1 MSVRRNDYRGP
12 VSGPGWT
19 SLAQVALDLCPADDP
34 RRADVVEL
42 AAQTARADG
51 DHTAALG
58 YARTWADLA
67 AGTPAECAAQL
78 LLADLSWQAGHLGDM
93 WKYLDAAARATATVD
108 DKWRHT
114 AARTQALM
122 RLERHEECVKLA
134 TATLAEQPRPESVLV
149 SLLTDRATSLGA
161 LGRTDAALADYDDA
175 AARAE
180 RLGDRLAIGR
190 IANNRLQALRLR
202 CMPRPAAEAVIA
214 ETLALL
220 RRHRLHEY
228 LGKINRNAID
238 LAVFHGDLAAA
249 YAHARERLPDEPNP
263 VERTIAASKAAYLA
277 AESGAES
284 AARDLLALARTA
296 GATLEAPWMRTY
308 PAWAQVR
315 IAAAFD
321 RPHEVRAALM
331 AYAATTDVPG
341 HRTRASRAAHTALVA
356 MGPQAGTSAS
366 GLTTSEIRAFVKRC
380 LASPLDAVEAE
391 ESTSALLGAALK
403 ERDGDHADAWA
414 AATRALT
421 GAEDQDADQRA
432 WLHVIAGRT
441 ALHIGRDAEATG
453 HAVAARR
460 LLAAWAGPLVVAA
473 ERLAARC
480 GTTRLTSRERNVL
493 ELIAAGRS
501 NRQIAAALGIAERTV
516 AVHVSRILTKTGS
529 ASRTEAARWHRD
541 ESG

>member
-1 MSVRRNDYRGP
+1 MSVRGNDYGGP
-12 VSGPGWT
+12 VNGPGWT
-19 SLAQVALDLCPADDP
+19 SLAQMALDLCPADDP

-42 AAQTARADG
+42 AARTARADG
-51 DHTAALG
+51 DHAAALG

-67 AGTPAECAAQL
+67 AGTPAACAAQL
-78 LLADLSWQAGHLGDM
+78 LLADLSWRAGHLGDM
-93 WKYLDAAARATATVD
+93 WGHLDAAARAAVTVD
-108 DKWRHT
+108 DRWRHT
-114 AARTQALM
+114 AASSQALM
-122 RLERHEECVKLA
+122 RVERYEECVTLA
-134 TATLAEQPRPESVLV
+134 TAALAEAPRPESVLV

-190 IANNRLQALRLR
+190 IANNRLQSLRLHR
-202 CMPRPAAEAVIA
+202 MPRPAAEAVIA

-249 YAHARERLPDEPNP
+249 YAHARERLPDEPDP

-277 AESGAES
+277 AESAVES
-284 AARDLLALARTA
+284 AARDLLALARTT
-296 GATLEAPWMRTY
+296 GATLEAAWMRTY
-308 PAWAQVR
+308 PAWARVR
-315 IAAAFD
+315 VAAAFD
-321 RPHEVRAALM
+321 RPDDVRAALT
-331 AYAATTDVPG
+331 AYAATTDVAG
-341 HRTRASRAAHTALVA
+341 HRTRRWRVAHTALVA
-356 MGPQAGTSAS
+356 IGPQAGTAANGVS
-366 GLTTSEIRAFVKRC
+366 TSEIRAFVERC
-380 LASPLDAVEAE
+380 LAWPPDAVEAE
-391 ESTSALLGAALK
+391 TNTLALRAALR
-403 ERDGDHADAWA
+403 ERDGDHAGAFA
-414 AATRALT
+414 AATRALG
-421 GAEDQDADQRA
+421 GADDQDADERA

-441 ALHIGRDAEATG
+441 ALHIGHDADATG

-460 LLAAWAGPLVVAA
+460 LLAAWTGPLVVAA
-473 ERLAARC
+473 EQLAARC